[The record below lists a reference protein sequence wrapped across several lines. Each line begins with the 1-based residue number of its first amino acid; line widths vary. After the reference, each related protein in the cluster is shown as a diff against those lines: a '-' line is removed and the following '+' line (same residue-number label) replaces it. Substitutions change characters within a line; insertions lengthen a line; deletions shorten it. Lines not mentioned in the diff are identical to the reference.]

1 MMLSRYAKKYSKFIV
16 GQLLFATIWV
26 LSQLA
31 IPRLMVDIIDRG
43 IMVNDMSEIVNRG
56 LLMLLATVVN
66 IISLLISLYFLTRVT
81 AGIARDL
88 RGDLFE
94 KIIDWSKET
103 RGSFSNSTLVTRTV
117 NDVKQVSIL
126 IDLFLRKIFTLT
138 ITVIGAVII
147 AFSIDVKM
155 ASIILVIIPIIFIL
169 ALRLT
174 TKALP
179 KYSRIRKAI
188 DRMNQRFRENIT
200 GIRVVKAFNK
210 SEYETKMFREATEE
224 ACQSNVQAESTMML
238 LSPLV
243 LFFTNILILI
253 LLYAGGVRSVVG
265 TVTMGVLIGLIEY
278 AIMALNNIQQFAAII
293 TIFPRSK
300 VSIDRIQEILSKE
313 EVLRIEEK
321 TPDLEENLLR
331 FENVDFY
338 YPNSTA
344 AVLHDIHFDLQK
356 GKTKAVIGSTG
367 SGKSTLV
374 RLLMRDYDAYRG
386 QITYNGQD
394 IKSLSNAEINQTV
407 THIPQTTFL
416 FSGTIRENLQ
426 TGLTSSLTAVVIL
439 IGVVI
444 MMFSIH
450 VTLAL
455 LAIIVIPISYFL
467 VKYLVKKAKPIF
479 QRNANYVGHFN
490 GQVEEVY
497 NGEDIVKHYNLG
509 EELKEEIADLN
520 EKLYESEWKSSLVS
534 FLTRPA
540 GDLILNANYV
550 LIAILGGKYVISGT
564 LSLGSFQAFIQYT
577 QMLRNPFNQ
586 VLGILNTIMS
596 ALASAER
603 IFSFLDAEEIV
614 QAGTEQ
620 IDISKTRGEIEFN
633 QVDFGYTDQLLFN
646 KVNLKINPGE
656 QLAIVGTTGAGKTT
670 LVNLLMRFYEINDG
684 KIILDGHDSK
694 QYHTDELRKA
704 YAMVLQETWLF
715 SGTIRENIA
724 YGADI
729 SDEQD
734 LSEVPLEDV
743 KAAAQLSK
751 WEHIQNC
758 WQKED
763 DTQRCTQQENCR
775 INSIFFNF

>member
-1 MMLSRYAKKYSKFIV
+1 MKQNGNQSQERKNDGLPTISKGTGGAGRVAGLLASESAQDNKGTFYRLLRKVGPFKWFFITAIILT
-16 GQLLFATIWV
+16 LLASGAQIF
-26 LSQLA
+26 
-31 IPRLMVDIIDRG
+31 IPRLIGNIINIITSVFKKGIPLDWIAFRNVAIILVLLFVIQFVANYFASVLLVKMTQKLIRSLRNQMQEKLNRLTLSYFDRSSTG
-43 IMVNDMSEIVNRG
+43 D
-56 LLMLLATVVN
+56 L
-66 IISLLISLYFLTRVT
+66 ISLLTN
-81 AGIARDL
+81 DL
-88 RGDLFE
+88 D
-94 KIIDWSKET
+94 
-103 RGSFSNSTLVTRTV
+103 
-117 NDVKQVSIL
+117 
-126 IDLFLRKIFTLT
+126 
-138 ITVIGAVII
+138 
-147 AFSIDVKM
+147 
-155 ASIILVIIPIIFIL
+155 
-169 ALRLT
+169 
-174 TKALP
+174 
-179 KYSRIRKAI
+179 
-188 DRMNQRFRENIT
+188 
-200 GIRVVKAFNK
+200 
-210 SEYETKMFREATEE
+210 
-224 ACQSNVQAESTMML
+224 NVANT
-238 LSPLV
+238 
-243 LFFTNILILI
+243 
-253 LLYAGGVRSVVG
+253 
-265 TVTMGVLIGLIEY
+265 
-278 AIMALNNIQQFAAII
+278 
-293 TIFPRSK
+293 
-300 VSIDRIQEILSKE
+300 
-313 EVLRIEEK
+313 
-321 TPDLEENLLR
+321 
-331 FENVDFY
+331 
-338 YPNSTA
+338 
-344 AVLHDIHFDLQK
+344 
-356 GKTKAVIGSTG
+356 
-367 SGKSTLV
+367 
-374 RLLMRDYDAYRG
+374 
-386 QITYNGQD
+386 
-394 IKSLSNAEINQTV
+394 
-407 THIPQTTFL
+407 
-416 FSGTIRENLQ
+416 LQ

-550 LIAILGGKYVISGT
+550 LIAILGGKYVINGT

-603 IFSFLDAEEIV
+603 IFSFLDAEETV
-614 QAGTEQ
+614 QVGTEQ

-729 SDEQD
+729 SDEQE

-743 KAAAQLSK
+743 KAAAQLAHADTFIESLPDGYDTMLTEGASNISQGERQLLTIARAMIK
-751 WEHIQNC
+751 KAPIIILDEATSSVDTRTELFIQHAM
-758 WQKED
+758 KELTAQSTSFVIAHRLSTIHD
-763 DTQRCTQQENCR
+763 ADR
-775 INSIFFNF
+775 IIVMDKGSIIEVGTHTELLTKGGRYAEMYTTGEL